1 MSEETA
7 SPIPPAGPIPSSGA
21 VGAQAQAMNVQIRDD
36 HMNTVYSNI
45 VRLSGTH
52 EELFVDFAV
61 NMQHHDQP
69 NTAIMDVNTRVIMS
83 FYAAKRLA
91 LHLSQAVQRYE
102 QMFGP
107 IQLDPRQRQTR

>member
-1 MSEETA
+1 MMAEETTP
-7 SPIPPAGPIPSSGA
+7 SPQIPTTDNRQQS
-21 VGAQAQAMNVQIRDD
+21 VNVQVREEN
-36 HMNTVYSNI
+36 MKSVYSNI
-45 VRLSGTH
+45 VRISGTH

-69 NTAIMDVNTRVIMS
+69 NTAIMEVNTRVIMS

-107 IQLDPRQRQTR
+107 IQLDPRQRQIR